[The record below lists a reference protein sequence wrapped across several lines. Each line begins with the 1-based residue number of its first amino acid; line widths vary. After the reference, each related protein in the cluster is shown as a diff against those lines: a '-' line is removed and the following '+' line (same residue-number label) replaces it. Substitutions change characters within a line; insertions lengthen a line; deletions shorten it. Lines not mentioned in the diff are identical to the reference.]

1 MECRALKFAQNMD
14 SSFNISFWSY
24 SYNGNYSIIL
34 VLPVLPVIVPFPI
47 EKPAH
52 MDQFL
57 SITCAVSDGD
67 LPLNIFWTFNN
78 QPITSDSDVSISK
91 LGKRTSILTIDSV
104 NGHHSGQYGCHGK
117 NEAGSTSYSTEPKV
131 IGVFPVTVLFTV

>member
-1 MECRALKFAQNMD
+1 
-14 SSFNISFWSY
+14 
-24 SYNGNYSIIL
+24 
-34 VLPVLPVIVPFPI
+34 
-47 EKPAH
+47 

-78 QPITSDSDVSISK
+78 QPITPDSDVSISK

-104 NGHHSGQYGCHGK
+104 SGHHSGKYECYGN
-117 NEAGSTSYSTEPKV
+117 NEAGSTSYSTELKV
-131 IGVFPVTVLFTV
+131 IGVF